1 MAKGQGSKF
10 TTRADGTKIK
20 VNKTQPRHMA
30 TLVNERKAMQLRVN
44 GCSYSEIGEVMKIS
58 AKTAHGLVMGCLLRE
73 KEDCAEAIPEARQ
86 IELARLDN
94 YLKALEPRT
103 SKGDTMAIQTAIKA
117 GERRSRLAGLDLPTD
132 VKLTGTGEG
141 GAITLEVFRKMV
153 EDSSADPE
161 SDLDST
167 TV

>member
-1 MAKGQGSKF
+1 MARGPKF
-10 TTRADGTKIK
+10 KIRSDGKKVRVNTTSPRN
-20 VNKTQPRHMA
+20 VN
-30 TLVNERKAMQLRVN
+30 TLLNERKALQLRVN
-44 GCSYSEIGEVMKIS
+44 GCSYAEIGDVMKCTP
-58 AKTAHGLVMGCLLRE
+58 KYAHDLVIHCLQRE
-73 KEDCAEAIPEARQ
+73 REDCLEAIPEARQ
-86 IELARLDN
+86 IELTRLDN

-153 EDSSADPE
+153 EDSNGDPD
-161 SDLDST
+161 SDPNALP
-167 TV
+167 V